1 MAYGYPYQA
10 GMPGG
15 MPSYFNTNY
24 MPQMQQQMPQAQQM
38 QTPQQTANVT
48 WIYVNGL
55 EGARNQI
62 VQPGQT
68 AWMMDNNDPVIY
80 IKAVDN
86 MGSATLRSF
95 QLSEIGQRE
104 AQAGDAKYAS
114 AEALAAAQERIGR
127 LEASMGTLLK
137 ELGGAKD
144 ESVGA
149 NHG

>member
-24 MPQMQQQMPQAQQM
+24 MPQMQQQIPQ
-38 QTPQQTANVT
+38 TQQTQQQTTNVT

-55 EGARNQI
+55 DGARNQI

-95 QLSEIGQRE
+95 RLSEIGPRE
-104 AQAGDAKYAS
+104 AQTGDGKYAS

-127 LEASMGTLLK
+127 LENSVGTLLK

-144 ESVGA
+144 ESAGA

>member
-24 MPQMQQQMPQAQQM
+24 MPQMQQQMPQVQQAQ
-38 QTPQQTANVT
+38 PQQTTNVT